1 MGQSTPTESNNRY
14 TVMAVSG
21 AVYSFGQYELDTDR
35 RRLSH
40 DGQPVPIEPQAADL
54 LCHLVEHRDRVVPE
68 EELLD
73 TVGRG
78 RTVSEAAL
86 AASLRSARLAI
97 GDSATRQRCI
107 RTVRERGYQF
117 VAQVT
122 VASTTPSAAPTAAVT
137 AAAEADH
144 EVIRFC
150 RSADG
155 TRIAYA
161 TTGEGPPLV
170 KTANWLTHLDLD
182 RTTPMWAHWFDGL
195 TRGRQLI
202 RYDER
207 GCGLSEWNVP
217 SFALDDLV
225 DDLDS
230 VVNAAGL
237 DRFPLLGVSQGGAVA
252 VAYAARHPDRVSRL
266 ILTASYARGRQIRAA
281 DDAERDAAQV
291 DLNIARAGWRSQ
303 DSSFLRFFASQFLAD
318 ATPAEWDAFAAYQ
331 RQTTSPANGLRFLE
345 EFTRI
350 DVSGIAHQ
358 VTCPTLIIHSR
369 DDARVPVA
377 QALELATLI
386 PDSRLILLESRNHL
400 FTADDPAWPTFLTHL
415 DTFLAE

>member
-1 MGQSTPTESNNRY
+1 MDS
-14 TVMAVSG
+14 
-21 AVYSFGQYELDTDR
+21 AVYRFGQYALDAGR

-40 DGQPVPIEPQAADL
+40 DGRRVDVEPQVLDL
-54 LCHLVEHRDRVVPE
+54 LCYLVEHRGRVVPE
-68 EELLD
+68 EELRD
-73 TVGRG
+73 RMGRG
-78 RTVSEAAL
+78 RKAGESIEVSGAAL
-86 AASLRSARLAI
+86 VASLRSARLAI
-97 GDSATRQRCI
+97 GDSDTRQQLI
-107 RTVRERGYQF
+107 RAVRPHGYRF
-117 VAQVT
+117 VARTT
-122 VASTTPSAAPTAAVT
+122 VASAAPAATSSAPGVP
-137 AAAEADH
+137 AVVEADH

-161 TTGEGPPLV
+161 LTGEGPPLV

-182 RTTPMWAHWFDGL
+182 RTNPMWTHWFDGL

-207 GCGLSEWNVP
+207 GCGLSSWDMG
-217 SFALDDLV
+217 SFTLDDLV
-225 DDLDS
+225 DDLDA
-230 VVNAAGL
+230 VADAAGL

-252 VAYAARHPDRVSRL
+252 VAYAALRPERVSHL
-266 ILTASYARGRQIRAA
+266 ILTSAYARGQQIRAGNA
-281 DDAERDAAQV
+281 AERDAAEV

-303 DSSFLRFFASQFLAD
+303 DSSFLRYFASQFLAD

-331 RQTTSPANGLRFLE
+331 RQTTSAANGLRFLE
-345 EFTRI
+345 EFSRI
-350 DVSGIAHQ
+350 DVSGIAHD

-386 PDSRLILLESRNHL
+386 PDSRLILLDSRNHL

-415 DTFLAE
+415 HNFLSE

>member
-1 MGQSTPTESNNRY
+1 MD
-14 TVMAVSG
+14 G
-21 AVYSFGQYELDTDR
+21 AVYRFGQYALDADR
-35 RRLSH
+35 RRLSC
-40 DGQPVPIEPQAADL
+40 DGLRVDAEPRALEL
-54 LCHLVEHRDRVVPE
+54 LCLLVEHRDRVVSE
-68 EELLD
+68 DELCD
-73 TVGRG
+73 RIGRG
-78 RTVSEAAL
+78 GAVSRTAL
-86 AASLRSARLAI
+86 AAWVRTARLAI
-97 GDSATRQRCI
+97 GDSDSGQQLI
-107 RTVRERGYQF
+107 RTVSPHGYRF
-117 VAQVT
+117 VAGAT
-122 VASTTPSAAPTAAVT
+122 VASGGGPAPG
-137 AAAEADH
+137 ADH

-161 TTGEGPPLV
+161 LTGEGPPLV

-182 RTTPMWAHWFDGL
+182 RTIPMWAHWFDGL
-195 TRGRQLI
+195 TRGRQLL

-207 GCGLSEWNVP
+207 GCGLSEWTVP
-217 SFALDDLV
+217 SFTLDDLV
-225 DDLDS
+225 DDLDT

-252 VAYAARHPDRVSRL
+252 VAYAVRHPERVSRL
-266 ILTASYARGRQIRAA
+266 VLTSAYARGQQIRAVS
-281 DDAERDAAQV
+281 DDERDAAEV

-303 DSSFLRFFASQFLAD
+303 DSSFLRYFASQFLAD

-350 DVSGIAHQ
+350 DVSGIADQ
-358 VTCPTLIIHSR
+358 VACPTLIVHSR

-386 PDSRLILLESRNHL
+386 PDSRLVLLEGRNHL
-400 FTADDPAWPTFLTHL
+400 FTATDPAWPTFLSHL
-415 DTFLAE
+415 HTFLSE

>member
-1 MGQSTPTESNNRY
+1 MD
-14 TVMAVSG
+14 G
-21 AVYSFGQYELDTDR
+21 AVYQFGQYALDADR
-35 RRLSH
+35 RRLSRG
-40 DGQPVPIEPQAADL
+40 GQRVDVEPRALEL
-54 LCHLVEHRDRVVPE
+54 LCLLIEHRDRVVSE
-68 EELLD
+68 GELCD
-73 TVGRG
+73 RMGRG

-86 AASLRSARLAI
+86 ATWLRTARLAI
-97 GDSATRQRCI
+97 GDSDTEQQLI
-107 RTVRERGYQF
+107 RTVSPHNHRF
-117 VAQVT
+117 VANTT
-122 VASTTPSAAPTAAVT
+122 VVPGAPLAPPAAAPVT
-137 AAAEADH
+137 EADH

-150 RSADG
+150 RSVDG

-161 TTGEGPPLV
+161 LTGEGPPLV

-182 RTTPMWAHWFDGL
+182 RTNPMWAHWFDGL

-207 GCGLSEWNVP
+207 GCGLSEWTVP
-217 SFALDDLV
+217 SFTLDDLV

-230 VVNAAGL
+230 VVEAAGL

-252 VAYAARHPDRVSRL
+252 VAYAARHPERVSHL
-266 ILTASYARGRQIRAA
+266 ILTSAYAQGLQIRAGSE
-281 DDAERDAAQV
+281 DERDAAEV

-303 DSSFLRFFASQFLAD
+303 DSSFLRYVAAQFLAD

-345 EFTRI
+345 EFARI

-358 VTCPTLIIHSR
+358 VTCPTLIVHSR
-369 DDARVPVA
+369 DDARAPVA

-386 PDSRLILLESRNHL
+386 PDSRLVLLEGRNHL
-400 FTADDPAWPTFLTHL
+400 FMAADPAWPTFLSHL
-415 DTFLAE
+415 YAFLSQ

>member
-1 MGQSTPTESNNRY
+1 MGS
-14 TVMAVSG
+14 
-21 AVYSFGQYELDTDR
+21 AVYRFGQYALDTDR
-35 RRLSH
+35 RRLSR
-40 DGQPVPIEPQAADL
+40 DGKHVDVEPRALEL
-54 LCHLVEHRDRVVPE
+54 LCHLVEHRDRVVSE
-68 EELLD
+68 DELGDRL
-73 TVGRG
+73 GRG
-78 RTVSEAAL
+78 HTVSESMLATWLRTARLAVGDSDTGQRLIRTVSPHGYRFVAPAA
-86 AASLRSARLAI
+86 AAS
-97 GDSATRQRCI
+97 T
-107 RTVRERGYQF
+107 
-117 VAQVT
+117 
-122 VASTTPSAAPTAAVT
+122 ASPTPSPSDPAIA
-137 AAAEADH
+137 AAAEADR

-161 TTGEGPPLV
+161 ITGEGPPFV

-182 RTTPMWAHWFDGL
+182 RTNPMWAHWFDGL

-217 SFALDDLV
+217 GFTLDDLIA
-225 DDLDS
+225 DLDS
-230 VVNAAGL
+230 VADAVGL

-252 VAYAARHPDRVSRL
+252 VAYAARRPERVSRL
-266 ILTASYARGRQIRAA
+266 ILTSAYARGRQIRA
-281 DDAERDAAQV
+281 DSDAERDAAEV

-303 DSSFLRFFASQFLAD
+303 DSSFLRYVASQFLAD

-331 RQTTSPANGLRFLE
+331 RQTTSSANGLRFLE

-358 VTCPTLIIHSR
+358 VTCPTLIIHAR

-400 FTADDPAWPTFLTHL
+400 FTADDPAWPTFLSHL
-415 DTFLAE
+415 DNFLAE

>member
-1 MGQSTPTESNNRY
+1 MG
-14 TVMAVSG
+14 G
-21 AVYSFGQYELDTDR
+21 AVYHFGQYELDTAR
-35 RRLSH
+35 RWLSH
-40 DGQPVPIEPQAADL
+40 GGQQVHVEPQVADL
-54 LCHLVEHRDRVVPE
+54 LCHLVEHRDRVVPK
-68 EELLD
+68 EELAD

-86 AASLRSARLAI
+86 ATWLRTARLAI
-97 GDSATRQRCI
+97 GDSATRQQFI
-107 RTVRERGYQF
+107 RTVRRRGYQF
-117 VAQVT
+117 VAHAT
-122 VASTTPSAAPTAAVT
+122 VASTTPPATPSVRAT
-137 AAAEADH
+137 AAEADQ
-144 EVIRFC
+144 EVIRVC
-150 RSADG
+150 RSVDG

-161 TTGEGPPLV
+161 ITGDGPPLV
-170 KTANWLTHLDLD
+170 KTANWLSHLNLE

-207 GCGLSEWNVP
+207 GQGLSDWTVP
-217 SFALDDLV
+217 SFTLDDLV
-225 DDLDS
+225 DDLHS
-230 VVNAAGL
+230 VVDAIGL

-252 VAYAARHPDRVSRL
+252 VAYAARHPERVSRL
-266 ILTASYARGRQIRAA
+266 ILTASYARGQQIRAGN
-281 DDAERDAAQV
+281 DAERDAAEV

-303 DSSFLRFFASQFLAD
+303 DSSFLRFFAAQFLAD
-318 ATPAEWDAFAAYQ
+318 ATPAEWDVFAAFS

-350 DVSGIAHQ
+350 DVSSVGPQ

-386 PDSRLILLESRNHL
+386 PDSRLVLLESRNHL
-400 FTADDPAWPTFLTHL
+400 FTAADPAWPAFLSHL
-415 DTFLAE
+415 YNFLAEE

>member
-1 MGQSTPTESNNRY
+1 MG
-14 TVMAVSG
+14 G
-21 AVYSFGQYELDTDR
+21 AVYLFGQYTLDADR

-40 DGQPVPIEPQAADL
+40 GGQAVDTEPQALEL
-54 LCHLVEHRDRVVPE
+54 LCHLVEHRDRVVTE
-68 EELLD
+68 EELRD
-73 TVGRG
+73 RVGHG
-78 RTVSEAAL
+78 HAVSEATL
-86 AASLRSARLAI
+86 VGWLRAARLAI
-97 GDSATRQRCI
+97 GDSDTRPQLIRAVHPHGYRFVVHAT
-107 RTVRERGYQF
+107 VH
-117 VAQVT
+117 
-122 VASTTPSAAPTAAVT
+122 STTPTVPGVPAV
-137 AAAEADH
+137 AEADH

-150 RSADG
+150 RSVDG

-161 TTGEGPPLV
+161 VTGEGPPLV

-207 GCGLSEWNVP
+207 GCGLSEWSVP
-217 SFALDDLV
+217 SFSLDDLV
-225 DDLDS
+225 ADLHS
-230 VVNAAGL
+230 VVDAVGL

-252 VAYAARHPDRVSRL
+252 VAYAARHPERVSHL
-266 ILTASYARGRQIRAA
+266 ILTSAYARGQQIRAGT
-281 DDAERDAAQV
+281 DSERDAAEV
-291 DLNIARAGWRSQ
+291 DLNLARAGWRSREN
-303 DSSFLRFFASQFLAD
+303 SFLRYFASQFLAD
-318 ATPAEWDAFAAYQ
+318 ATREEWDAFADYQ

-350 DVSGIAHQ
+350 DVSGIAGD

-386 PDSRLILLESRNHL
+386 PDSRLVLLDSRNHL
-400 FTADDPAWPTFLTHL
+400 YTAADPAWPTFLTHL
-415 DTFLAE
+415 YNFLSERT

>member
-1 MGQSTPTESNNRY
+1 MD
-14 TVMAVSG
+14 G
-21 AVYSFGQYELDTDR
+21 AVYRFGQYALDADR
-35 RRLSH
+35 RRLSRG
-40 DGQPVPIEPQAADL
+40 GQQVDVDPRALEL
-54 LCHLVEHRDRVVPE
+54 LCLLVEHRDRVVSE
-68 EELLD
+68 DELRD
-73 TVGRG
+73 RMGRG
-78 RTVSEAAL
+78 RTVSETTL
-86 AASLRSARLAI
+86 ATWLRTARLAI
-97 GDSATRQRCI
+97 GDSDTGQQLI
-107 RTVRERGYQF
+107 RTVSPHSHQF
-117 VAQVT
+117 VATTT
-122 VASTTPSAAPTAAVT
+122 VVPGTPLSPPGAAPVT
-137 AAAEADH
+137 EADH

-150 RSADG
+150 RSVDG

-161 TTGEGPPLV
+161 LTGEGPPLV

-182 RTTPMWAHWFDGL
+182 RTNPMWAHWFDGL

-207 GCGLSEWNVP
+207 GCGLSEWTVP
-217 SFALDDLV
+217 SFTLDDLV

-230 VVNAAGL
+230 VVDAAGL

-252 VAYAARHPDRVSRL
+252 VAYAARRPERVSHL
-266 ILTASYARGRQIRAA
+266 ILTSAYARGLQIRAGS
-281 DDAERDAAQV
+281 DAERDAAEV

-303 DSSFLRFFASQFLAD
+303 DSSFLRYFASQFLAD

-350 DVSGIAHQ
+350 DVSGIARD
-358 VTCPTLIIHSR
+358 VICPTLIIHAR

-415 DTFLAE
+415 YKFLSE

>member
-1 MGQSTPTESNNRY
+1 MD
-14 TVMAVSG
+14 G
-21 AVYSFGQYELDTDR
+21 AVYHLGQYELDTDR

-40 DGQPVPIEPQAADL
+40 DGQQVHIEPQAVDL
-54 LCHLVEHRDRVVPE
+54 LCHLIVHRDRVVPK

-78 RTVSEAAL
+78 RTVSEAEL
-86 AASLRSARLAI
+86 AAWLRTARLAI
-97 GDSATRQRCI
+97 GDSGTRQQFI
-107 RTVRERGYQF
+107 RTVRGRGYQF
-117 VAQVT
+117 VAGAT
-122 VASTTPSAAPTAAVT
+122 VASTTPPATPTARAT
-137 AAAEADH
+137 AAAADADH

-161 TTGEGPPLV
+161 ITADGPPLV

-182 RTTPMWAHWFDGL
+182 RTTPMFAHWFDGL
-195 TRGRQLI
+195 TRNRQLI

-207 GCGLSEWNVP
+207 GCGLSEWTVP
-217 SFALDDLV
+217 SFTLDDLV

-230 VVNAAGL
+230 VVDAVGL

-252 VAYAARHPDRVSRL
+252 VAYAARRPERVSRL
-266 ILTASYARGRQIRAA
+266 VLTAAYARGQQIRAGN
-281 DDAERDAAQV
+281 DAERYAAQV

-318 ATPAEWDAFAAYQ
+318 ATPAEWDAFAAYS

-345 EFTRI
+345 EFARI
-350 DVSGIAHQ
+350 DVSDIAHQ

-369 DDARVPVA
+369 DDARVPVS
-377 QALELATLI
+377 QALELAALI

-400 FTADDPAWPTFLTHL
+400 FTAADPAWPTFLSHL
-415 DTFLAE
+415 DNFLAE

>member
-1 MGQSTPTESNNRY
+1 MGVVVFR
-14 TVMAVSG
+14 
-21 AVYSFGQYELDTDR
+21 FGQYALDADR
-35 RRLSH
+35 RRLSR
-40 DGQPVPIEPQAADL
+40 DGQDVDVEPRALEL
-54 LCHLVEHRDRVVPE
+54 LCHLLEHRDRVVPE
-68 EELLD
+68 DELRD
-73 TVGRG
+73 RMGRG
-78 RTVSEAAL
+78 DTVSEAVL
-86 AASLRSARLAI
+86 AAWLRTARLAV
-97 GDSATRQRCI
+97 GDSETRQEFI
-107 RTVRERGYQF
+107 RTVHSDGYRF
-117 VAQVT
+117 VAHAT
-122 VASTTPSAAPTAAVT
+122 VASTASPTPPTNPAVA
-137 AAAEADH
+137 AAAEADR

-161 TTGEGPPLV
+161 LTGEGPPLV

-207 GCGLSEWNVP
+207 GCGLSEWTMN
-217 SFALDDLV
+217 SFTLDDLIH
-225 DDLDS
+225 DLDA
-230 VVNAAGL
+230 VADAAGL

-252 VAYAARHPDRVSRL
+252 VAYAASRPERVSRL
-266 ILTASYARGRQIRAA
+266 ILTAAYARGQLIRAGN
-281 DDAERDAAQV
+281 DTERDAAEV
-291 DLNIARAGWRSQ
+291 DLNIARAGWRSH
-303 DSSFLRFFASQFLAD
+303 DSSFLRYFASQFLAD

-331 RQTTSPANGLRFLE
+331 RQTTSPANGLRFIE

-350 DVSGIAHQ
+350 DVSGIAHR
-358 VTCPTLIIHSR
+358 VTCPTLIVHSR

-400 FTADDPAWPTFLTHL
+400 FTASDPAWPTFLSHL
-415 DTFLAE
+415 ENFLAE

>member
-1 MGQSTPTESNNRY
+1 MD
-14 TVMAVSG
+14 G
-21 AVYSFGQYELDTDR
+21 AVYRFGQYALDADR
-35 RRLSH
+35 RRLSRG
-40 DGQPVPIEPQAADL
+40 GQQVDVDPRALEL
-54 LCHLVEHRDRVVPE
+54 LCLLVEHRDRVVSE
-68 EELLD
+68 DELRD
-73 TVGRG
+73 RMGRG
-78 RTVSEAAL
+78 RTVSETTL
-86 AASLRSARLAI
+86 ATWLRTARLAI
-97 GDSATRQRCI
+97 GDSDTGQQLI
-107 RTVRERGYQF
+107 RTVSPHSHQF
-117 VAQVT
+117 VATTT
-122 VASTTPSAAPTAAVT
+122 VVPGTPLSPPGAAPVT
-137 AAAEADH
+137 EADH

-150 RSADG
+150 RSVDG

-161 TTGEGPPLV
+161 LTGEGPPLV

-182 RTTPMWAHWFDGL
+182 RTNPMWAHWFDGL

-207 GCGLSEWNVP
+207 GCGLSEWTVP
-217 SFALDDLV
+217 SFTLDDLV

-230 VVNAAGL
+230 VVDAAGL

-252 VAYAARHPDRVSRL
+252 VAYAARRPERVSHL
-266 ILTASYARGRQIRAA
+266 MLTSAYARGLQIRAGS
-281 DDAERDAAQV
+281 DAERDAAEV

-303 DSSFLRFFASQFLAD
+303 DSSFLRYFASQFLAD

-350 DVSGIAHQ
+350 DVSGIARD
-358 VTCPTLIIHSR
+358 VICPTLIIHAR

-415 DTFLAE
+415 YNFLSE

>member
-1 MGQSTPTESNNRY
+1 MDS
-14 TVMAVSG
+14 
-21 AVYSFGQYELDTDR
+21 AVYRFGQYTLDADR

-40 DGQPVPIEPQAADL
+40 DGQRVDVEPQALEL
-54 LCHLVEHRDRVVPE
+54 LCHLVEHRGRVVPE
-68 EELLD
+68 DELCD
-73 TVGRG
+73 RVGHG
-78 RTVSEAAL
+78 HAVSGAAL
-86 AASLRSARLAI
+86 SAVLRTARLAI
-97 GDSATRQRCI
+97 GDSDTRQRLI
-107 RTVRERGYQF
+107 RAVRPHGYRF
-117 VAQVT
+117 VAQTT
-122 VASTTPSAAPTAAVT
+122 VVSTAPAAPLPALGGP
-137 AAAEADH
+137 AETDADH

-161 TTGEGPPLV
+161 LTGKGPPLV

-182 RTTPMWAHWFDGL
+182 RTNPMWTHWFDGL

-207 GCGLSEWNVP
+207 GCGLSSWDMG
-217 SFALDDLV
+217 SFTLDDLV
-225 DDLDS
+225 ADLDA
-230 VVNAAGL
+230 VADAVGL

-252 VAYAARHPDRVSRL
+252 VAYAALRPERVSHL
-266 ILTASYARGRQIRAA
+266 ILTSAYARGQLTRAGSN
-281 DDAERDAAQV
+281 AERDAAEV
-291 DLNIARAGWRSQ
+291 DLDIARAGWRSQ
-303 DSSFLRFFASQFLAD
+303 DSSSSFLRYFASQFLAD

-350 DVSGIAHQ
+350 DVSGVAHE

-369 DDARVPVA
+369 DDARAPVA

-386 PDSRLILLESRNHL
+386 PDSRLVLLEGRNHL

-415 DTFLAE
+415 YNFLSE

>member
-1 MGQSTPTESNNRY
+1 MDS
-14 TVMAVSG
+14 
-21 AVYSFGQYELDTDR
+21 AVYRFGQYALDADR
-35 RRLSH
+35 RQLSH
-40 DGQPVPIEPQAADL
+40 DGRRVDVEPRALEL
-54 LCHLVEHRDRVVPE
+54 LCHLVEHRGRIVPA
-68 EELLD
+68 EELRD
-73 TVGRG
+73 RMGHGRA
-78 RTVSEAAL
+78 VSEAAL
-86 AASLRSARLAI
+86 ATLLRTARQTI
-97 GDSATRQRCI
+97 GDSDTRQQMI
-107 RTVRERGYQF
+107 RTMHPHGYRF
-117 VAQVT
+117 VAPTT
-122 VASTTPSAAPTAAVT
+122 VAATPPASTATAPGIAAG
-137 AAAEADH
+137 AEADH

-161 TTGEGPPLV
+161 RTGEGPPLV

-182 RTTPMWAHWFDGL
+182 RTNPMWAHWFDGL

-207 GCGLSEWNVP
+207 GCGLSSWDMG
-217 SFALDDLV
+217 SFTTDNLV
-225 DDLDS
+225 ADLDA
-230 VVNAAGL
+230 VADAVGL
-237 DRFPLLGVSQGGAVA
+237 DRFPLLGVSQGSAVA
-252 VAYAARHPDRVSRL
+252 VAYAALHPERVSHL
-266 ILTASYARGRQIRAA
+266 ILTSAYARGQQIRAGS
-281 DDAERDAAQV
+281 DAERDAADV

-303 DSSFLRFFASQFLAD
+303 DNSFLRHFASQFLAD

-350 DVSGIAHQ
+350 NVSGIAPQ

-386 PDSRLILLESRNHL
+386 PDSRLVLLDSRNHL

-415 DTFLAE
+415 YNFLAE

>member
-1 MGQSTPTESNNRY
+1 MGS
-14 TVMAVSG
+14 
-21 AVYSFGQYELDTDR
+21 AVYRFGQYALDADR
-35 RRLSH
+35 RQLSH
-40 DGQPVPIEPQAADL
+40 DGQQVDVEPEALQL
-54 LCHLVEHRDRVVPE
+54 LCHLVEHRGRVVPE
-68 EELLD
+68 VELREKL
-73 TVGRG
+73 GHG
-78 RTVSEAAL
+78 QTVSEAAL
-86 AASLRSARLAI
+86 AGLLRKARLAI
-97 GDSATRQRCI
+97 GDSDTRQQLI
-107 RTVRERGYQF
+107 RAVHPHGYRF
-117 VAQVT
+117 VAQAT
-122 VASTTPSAAPTAAVT
+122 VAATTLSATPAAPGVPAG
-137 AAAEADH
+137 AEADH

-161 TTGEGPPLV
+161 LTGEGPPLV

-182 RTTPMWAHWFDGL
+182 RTNPMWAHWFDGL
-195 TRGRQLI
+195 TRGRQLV

-207 GCGLSEWNVP
+207 GCGLSSWDMDG
-217 SFALDDLV
+217 FT
-225 DDLDS
+225 LDS
-230 VVNAAGL
+230 LIADLHAVADAASL

-252 VAYAARHPDRVSRL
+252 VAYAARHPERVSHL
-266 ILTASYARGRQIRAA
+266 ILTSAYARGEQIRAGS
-281 DDAERDAAQV
+281 DDERDAAEV

-303 DSSFLRFFASQFLAD
+303 DNSFLRYFASQFLAD

-331 RQTTSPANGLRFLE
+331 RQTTSPANGLRFIE
-345 EFTRI
+345 EFSRI

-415 DTFLAE
+415 YTFLSK

>member
-1 MGQSTPTESNNRY
+1 MGS
-14 TVMAVSG
+14 
-21 AVYSFGQYELDTDR
+21 AVYRFGQYALDTDS
-35 RRLSH
+35 RRLSR
-40 DGQPVPIEPQAADL
+40 DGKHVDVEPRALEL
-54 LCHLVEHRDRVVPE
+54 LCHLVEHRDRVVSE
-68 EELLD
+68 DELGDRL
-73 TVGRG
+73 GRG
-78 RTVSEAAL
+78 HTVSESMLATWLRTARLAVGDSDTGQRLIRTVSPHGYRFVAPAA
-86 AASLRSARLAI
+86 AAS
-97 GDSATRQRCI
+97 T
-107 RTVRERGYQF
+107 
-117 VAQVT
+117 
-122 VASTTPSAAPTAAVT
+122 ASPTPSPSDPAIA
-137 AAAEADH
+137 AAAEADR

-161 TTGEGPPLV
+161 ITGEGPPFV

-182 RTTPMWAHWFDGL
+182 RTNPMWAHWFDGL

-217 SFALDDLV
+217 GFTLDDLIA
-225 DDLDS
+225 DLDS
-230 VVNAAGL
+230 VADAVGL

-252 VAYAARHPDRVSRL
+252 VAYAARRPERVSRL
-266 ILTASYARGRQIRAA
+266 ILTSAYARGRQIRA
-281 DDAERDAAQV
+281 DSDAERDAAEV

-303 DSSFLRFFASQFLAD
+303 DSSFLRYVASQFLAD

-331 RQTTSPANGLRFLE
+331 RQTTSSANGLRFLE

-358 VTCPTLIIHSR
+358 VTCPTLIIHAR

-400 FTADDPAWPTFLTHL
+400 FTADDPAWPTFLSHL
-415 DTFLAE
+415 DNFLAE

>member
-1 MGQSTPTESNNRY
+1 MGGTIFH
-14 TVMAVSG
+14 
-21 AVYSFGQYELDTDR
+21 FGQYELDTDR
-35 RRLSH
+35 CRLSH
-40 DGQPVPIEPQAADL
+40 DGQRIDVERQVVDL
-54 LCHLVEHRDRVVPE
+54 LCHLVEHRDRVVPK
-68 EELLD
+68 EELFS
-73 TVGRG
+73 TVWRG
-78 RTVSEAAL
+78 QPVSEAAL
-86 AASLRSARLAI
+86 ATGLRTARLVI
-97 GDSATRQRCI
+97 GDDGSRQRFI
-107 RTVRERGYQF
+107 RTVRQRGYQF
-117 VAQVT
+117 IARTTVVAT
-122 VASTTPSAAPTAAVT
+122 PPPTTPATTAAT
-137 AAAEADH
+137 NADQ

-150 RSADG
+150 RSTDS

-161 TTGEGPPLV
+161 ATGDGPPLV

-195 TRGRQLI
+195 TRNRQLI

-207 GCGLSEWNVP
+207 GCGLSDWTMP
-217 SFALDDLV
+217 SFTLDNLV

-252 VAYAARHPDRVSRL
+252 VAYAARHPERVSHL
-266 ILTASYARGRQIRAA
+266 ILTAAYARGRQIRAA
-281 DDAERDAAQV
+281 SDAERDAANV

-345 EFTRI
+345 EFVRI

-377 QALELATLI
+377 QALELAALI
-386 PDSRLILLESRNHL
+386 PDSRLVLLESRNHL
-400 FTADDPAWPTFLTHL
+400 FTADDPAWPAFLSHL
-415 DTFLAE
+415 DNFLSD

>member
-1 MGQSTPTESNNRY
+1 MDS
-14 TVMAVSG
+14 
-21 AVYSFGQYELDTDR
+21 AVYRFGQYALDADR

-40 DGQPVPIEPQAADL
+40 DGQRLDVEPQAMEL
-54 LCHLVEHRDRVVPE
+54 LCHLVEHRGRVVPE
-68 EELLD
+68 EELRD
-73 TVGRG
+73 RMGHG
-78 RTVSEAAL
+78 HAVSEAEL
-86 AASLRSARLAI
+86 ATLLRSARLAI
-97 GDSATRQRCI
+97 GDSDTRQRLI
-107 RTVRERGYQF
+107 RAVRPHGYRF
-117 VAQVT
+117 VAHT
-122 VASTTPSAAPTAAVT
+122 TAASTTAAAAPRAPGVPAGT
-137 AAAEADH
+137 EADH

-161 TTGEGPPLV
+161 LTGEGPPLV
-170 KTANWLTHLDLD
+170 KTANWLTHLDID

-207 GCGLSEWNVP
+207 GCGLSSWDMG
-217 SFALDDLV
+217 SFTLDDLV
-225 DDLDS
+225 ADLDS
-230 VVNAAGL
+230 VADAVGL

-252 VAYAARHPDRVSRL
+252 VAYAALRPERVSHL
-266 ILTASYARGRQIRAA
+266 ILTSAYARGQQIRAGS
-281 DDAERDAAQV
+281 DAEREAAEV

-303 DSSFLRFFASQFLAD
+303 DSSSYLRYFASQFLAD

-331 RQTTSPANGLRFLE
+331 QQTTSPANGLRFLE

-350 DVSGIAHQ
+350 DVSGIAHD

-386 PDSRLILLESRNHL
+386 PDSRLVLLESRNHL

-415 DTFLAE
+415 HNFLSE

>member
-1 MGQSTPTESNNRY
+1 MYR
-14 TVMAVSG
+14 
-21 AVYSFGQYELDTDR
+21 FGQYALDADR

-40 DGQPVPIEPQAADL
+40 DGQRVDVEPRALDL
-54 LCHLVEHRDRVVPE
+54 LCHLVEHRGRVVSE
-68 EELLD
+68 DELRD
-73 TVGRG
+73 MMGRG
-78 RTVSEAAL
+78 HAVSEAAL
-86 AASLRSARLAI
+86 AALLRTARLAI
-97 GDSATRQRCI
+97 GDSDTRQQLI
-107 RTVRERGYQF
+107 RTMRPHGYRF
-117 VAQVT
+117 VAHTT
-122 VASTTPSAAPTAAVT
+122 VASTAPAAPPPAPGGG
-137 AAAEADH
+137 AAADR

-161 TTGEGPPLV
+161 LTGEGPPLV

-182 RTTPMWAHWFDGL
+182 RTSPMWAHWFDGL
-195 TRGRQLI
+195 TRGRQLV

-207 GCGLSEWNVP
+207 GCGLSSWDMG
-217 SFALDDLV
+217 SFTLDDLV
-225 DDLDS
+225 ADLDA
-230 VVNAAGL
+230 VADAVGL

-252 VAYAARHPDRVSRL
+252 VAYAALRPERVSHL
-266 ILTASYARGRQIRAA
+266 ILTSAYARGQLIRAGSH
-281 DDAERDAAQV
+281 AERDAAEV
-291 DLNIARAGWRSQ
+291 DLDIARAGWRSQ
-303 DSSFLRFFASQFLAD
+303 DSSSSFLRYFASQFLAD

-350 DVSGIAHQ
+350 DVSGVAHE

-386 PDSRLILLESRNHL
+386 PDSRLVLLEGRNHL
-400 FTADDPAWPTFLTHL
+400 FTGDDPAWPTFLTHL
-415 DTFLAE
+415 YNFLSE

>member
-1 MGQSTPTESNNRY
+1 MDS
-14 TVMAVSG
+14 
-21 AVYSFGQYELDTDR
+21 AVYRFGQYALDADR

-40 DGQPVPIEPQAADL
+40 AGQRVDVEPQALEL
-54 LCHLVEHRDRVVPE
+54 LCHLVEHRGRVVPE
-68 EELLD
+68 KELRD
-73 TVGRG
+73 RMGHG
-78 RTVSEAAL
+78 HAVSEAAL
-86 AASLRSARLAI
+86 ATSLRTARLAI
-97 GDSATRQRCI
+97 GDSDTRQQMIRAVSPHGYRC
-107 RTVRERGYQF
+107 
-117 VAQVT
+117 VAQTT
-122 VASTTPSAAPTAAVT
+122 VASPLPVATATAPGIPAG
-137 AAAEADH
+137 AEADH

-161 TTGEGPPLV
+161 RTGEGPPLV

-182 RTTPMWAHWFDGL
+182 RTNPMWAHWFDGL

-207 GCGLSEWNVP
+207 GCGLSSWDMG
-217 SFALDDLV
+217 SFTLDDLV
-225 DDLDS
+225 ADLDA
-230 VVNAAGL
+230 VADAVGL
-237 DRFPLLGVSQGGAVA
+237 DRFPLLGVSQGSAVA
-252 VAYAARHPDRVSRL
+252 VAYAALRPERVSHL
-266 ILTASYARGRQIRAA
+266 ILTSAYARGQQIRAGS
-281 DDAERDAAQV
+281 DAERDAAEV

-303 DSSFLRFFASQFLAD
+303 DNSFLRHFASQFLAD

-350 DVSGIAHQ
+350 DVSGIAHD
-358 VTCPTLIIHSR
+358 VTCPTLIIHAR

-386 PDSRLILLESRNHL
+386 PDSRLVLLDSRNHL

-415 DTFLAE
+415 YTFLSE

>member
-1 MGQSTPTESNNRY
+1 M
-14 TVMAVSG
+14 SG
-21 AVYSFGQYELDTDR
+21 AVYRFGQYALDADS

-40 DGQPVPIEPQAADL
+40 GGHPVDVDSRALDL
-54 LCHLVEHRDRVVPE
+54 LCHLIECRDRVVSE

-73 TVGRG
+73 RMGQGRETSQAAFADWL
-78 RTVSEAAL
+78 RT
-86 AASLRSARLAI
+86 ARLVI
-97 GDSATRQRCI
+97 GDNDGRQQLI
-107 RTVRERGYQF
+107 RTVPPHGYRF
-117 VAQVT
+117 VAR
-122 VASTTPSAAPTAAVT
+122 TTEVLDTPPAAPGCPPAT
-137 AAAEADH
+137 EADH

-161 TTGEGPPLV
+161 LTGEGPPLV

-207 GCGLSEWNVP
+207 GCGLSEWALR
-217 SFALDDLV
+217 SFTLDDLV
-225 DDLDS
+225 ADLDS
-230 VVNAAGL
+230 VADAAGL
-237 DRFPLLGVSQGGAVA
+237 DRFPLLGVSQGAAVA
-252 VAYAARHPDRVSRL
+252 VAYAARHPERVSRL
-266 ILTASYARGRQIRAA
+266 VLTSAYARGQLARAA
-281 DDAERDAAQV
+281 GEDEQDAAEV
-291 DLNIARAGWRSQ
+291 DLSVARAGWRSQ
-303 DSSFLRFFASQFLAD
+303 DSSFLRYFASQFLAD

-350 DVSGIAHQ
+350 DVSGIAHR
-358 VTCPTLIIHSR
+358 VTCPTLIVHAR

-377 QALELATLI
+377 QALELASLI

-415 DTFLAE
+415 DAFLAEG

>member
-1 MGQSTPTESNNRY
+1 MGD
-14 TVMAVSG
+14 
-21 AVYSFGQYELDTDR
+21 AVYRFGQYALDADR

-40 DGQPVPIEPQAADL
+40 DGQRVDVEPQAIEL
-54 LCHLVEHRDRVVPE
+54 LCHLVEHRGRVVPE
-68 EELLD
+68 EELRDWL
-73 TVGRG
+73 GHG
-78 RTVSEAAL
+78 HAVSEAAL
-86 AASLRSARLAI
+86 ATGLRTARRAI
-97 GDSATRQRCI
+97 GDSDARQQMI
-107 RTVRERGYQF
+107 RSVRPHGYRF
-117 VAQVT
+117 VAHVT
-122 VASTTPSAAPTAAVT
+122 MASTATPTAPGVPAV
-137 AAAEADH
+137 AEADH

-161 TTGEGPPLV
+161 RTGEGPPLV

-182 RTTPMWAHWFDGL
+182 RTNPMWTHWFDGL

-207 GCGLSEWNVP
+207 GCGLSSWDMG
-217 SFALDDLV
+217 SFTLDDLV
-225 DDLDS
+225 ADLDA
-230 VVNAAGL
+230 VADAAGL
-237 DRFPLLGVSQGGAVA
+237 DRFPLLGVSQGSAVA
-252 VAYAARHPDRVSRL
+252 VAYAALRPERVSHL
-266 ILTASYARGRQIRAA
+266 ILTSAYARGQQIRAGS
-281 DDAERDAAQV
+281 DAERDAAEV

-303 DSSFLRFFASQFLAD
+303 DSSFLRYFASQFLAD

-350 DVSGIAHQ
+350 DVSGIAHD

-386 PDSRLILLESRNHL
+386 PDSRLILLEGRNHL

-415 DTFLAE
+415 YNFLSE

>member
-1 MGQSTPTESNNRY
+1 MG
-14 TVMAVSG
+14 G
-21 AVYSFGQYELDTDR
+21 AVYRFGQYALDADR
-35 RRLSH
+35 RRLSRG
-40 DGQPVPIEPQAADL
+40 GQVVDVEPRALEL
-54 LCHLVEHRDRVVPE
+54 LCLLVEHRDGVVSE
-68 EELLD
+68 DELRERM
-73 TVGRG
+73 GRG
-78 RTVSEAAL
+78 RTVSEAEL
-86 AASLRSARLAI
+86 AAWLRTARLAI
-97 GDSATRQRCI
+97 GDSDTGQQLI
-107 RTVRERGYQF
+107 RTVSPHSHRF
-117 VAQVT
+117 
-122 VASTTPSAAPTAAVT
+122 VASTTVLSSTPLSPPGSAPVT
-137 AAAEADH
+137 EADH

-150 RSADG
+150 RSVDG

-161 TTGEGPPLV
+161 LTGEGPPLV

-182 RTTPMWAHWFDGL
+182 RTNPMWAHWFDGL
-195 TRGRQLI
+195 TRGRQLV

-207 GCGLSEWNVP
+207 GCGLSEWTVP
-217 SFALDDLV
+217 SFTLDDLV

-230 VVNAAGL
+230 VVDAVGL

-252 VAYAARHPDRVSRL
+252 VAYAARRPERVSHL
-266 ILTASYARGRQIRAA
+266 ILTSAYARGLQIRAGS
-281 DDAERDAAQV
+281 DDERDAAEV

-303 DSSFLRFFASQFLAD
+303 DSSFLRYVAAQFLAD

-345 EFTRI
+345 EFARI

-369 DDARVPVA
+369 DDARVPVT

-400 FTADDPAWPTFLTHL
+400 FTADDSAWPTFLTHL
-415 DTFLAE
+415 YNFLSE

>member
-1 MGQSTPTESNNRY
+1 MGDAIYHFE
-14 TVMAVSG
+14 
-21 AVYSFGQYELDTDR
+21 QYELDTNR

-40 DGQPVPIEPQAADL
+40 DGQQIHIEPQVVDL
-54 LCHLVEHRDRVVPE
+54 LCHLVEHRDRVVPKD
-68 EELLD
+68 ELLD
-73 TVGRG
+73 TVWHG
-78 RTVSEAAL
+78 RTVSDAAL
-86 AASLRSARLAI
+86 ATGLRTARLAI
-97 GDSATRQRCI
+97 GDSGTRQRFI
-107 RTVRERGYQF
+107 RTVHRRGYQF
-117 VAQVT
+117 VARTT
-122 VASTTPSAAPTAAVT
+122 VASSAPPAVPAVSAAAD
-137 AAAEADH
+137 ADH

-195 TRGRQLI
+195 TRNRQLI

-207 GCGLSEWNVP
+207 GCGLSEWTVP

-252 VAYAARHPDRVSRL
+252 VAYAARHPERVSRL
-266 ILTASYARGRQIRAA
+266 ILTAAYARGRQIRAA
-281 DDAERDAAQV
+281 DDAERDAADV

-303 DSSFLRFFASQFLAD
+303 DSSFLRFFAAQFLAD

-331 RQTTSPANGLRFLE
+331 RQTTSPSNGLRFLE
-345 EFTRI
+345 EFVRI

-358 VTCPTLIIHSR
+358 VACPTLIIHAR

-386 PDSRLILLESRNHL
+386 PDSRLVLLESRNHL
-400 FTADDPAWPTFLTHL
+400 FTAADPAWPTFLSHL
-415 DTFLAE
+415 YNFLAE

>member
-1 MGQSTPTESNNRY
+1 MG
-14 TVMAVSG
+14 G
-21 AVYSFGQYELDTDR
+21 AVYHFGQYELDTAR

-40 DGQPVPIEPQAADL
+40 DGRQVHVEPQALDL
-54 LCHLVEHRDRVVPE
+54 LCHLVEHRDRVVPA

-73 TVGRG
+73 ALGQST
-78 RTVSEAAL
+78 TVSEAEL
-86 AASLRSARLAI
+86 ATWLRAARSAI
-97 GDSATRQRCI
+97 GDSDTRQQFI
-107 RTVRERGYQF
+107 RTVAQRGHRF
-117 VAQVT
+117 VARATAV
-122 VASTTPSAAPTAAVT
+122 STTPPATPTGPATGAVSH
-137 AAAEADH
+137 ADH

-195 TRGRQLI
+195 TRGRQLV

-207 GCGLSEWNVP
+207 GCGLSEWTVP
-217 SFALDDLV
+217 SFTLDDLIG
-225 DDLDS
+225 DLDS
-230 VVNAAGL
+230 VADAVGL

-252 VAYAARHPDRVSRL
+252 VAYAAHRPERVSHL
-266 ILTASYARGRQIRAA
+266 VLTSAYARGQLIHAA
-281 DDAERDAAQV
+281 SDAERDAAEV

-303 DSSFLRFFASQFLAD
+303 DSSFLRYVASQYLAD

-345 EFTRI
+345 EFARI
-350 DVSGIAHQ
+350 DVSDIAHQ
-358 VTCPTLIIHSR
+358 VACPTLIIHSR
-369 DDARVPVA
+369 DDARIPVT

-400 FTADDPAWPTFLTHL
+400 FTADDPAWPTFLSHL
-415 DTFLAE
+415 DNFLAE

>member
-1 MGQSTPTESNNRY
+1 MDS
-14 TVMAVSG
+14 
-21 AVYSFGQYELDTDR
+21 AVYRFGQYALDADR
-35 RRLSH
+35 RRLRH
-40 DGQPVPIEPQAADL
+40 DGQRVDVEPRALEL
-54 LCHLVEHRDRVVPE
+54 LCHLVEQRGRVVPE
-68 EELLD
+68 EELRD
-73 TVGRG
+73 RVGHG
-78 RTVSEAAL
+78 HPVGEAAFATL
-86 AASLRSARLAI
+86 LRTARLAI
-97 GDSATRQRCI
+97 GDSDTRQRLI
-107 RTVRERGYQF
+107 RAVPPHGYRF
-117 VAQVT
+117 VAHTT
-122 VASTTPSAAPTAAVT
+122 VASTTPAAMPTAPGVPAG
-137 AAAEADH
+137 AEADH

-161 TTGEGPPLV
+161 LTGEGPPLV

-182 RTTPMWAHWFDGL
+182 RTNPMWTHWFDGL

-207 GCGLSEWNVP
+207 GCGLSSWDMG
-217 SFALDDLV
+217 SFTLDNLV
-225 DDLDS
+225 ADLDA
-230 VVNAAGL
+230 VADAVGL

-252 VAYAARHPDRVSRL
+252 VAYAALRPERVSHL
-266 ILTASYARGRQIRAA
+266 ILTSAYSRGQQIRAGN
-281 DDAERDAAQV
+281 DAERDAAEV

-303 DSSFLRFFASQFLAD
+303 DSSFLRYFASQFLAD

-386 PDSRLILLESRNHL
+386 PDSRLILLDSRNHL
-400 FTADDPAWPTFLTHL
+400 FTADDPVWPTFLTHL
-415 DTFLAE
+415 DNFLSE

>member
-1 MGQSTPTESNNRY
+1 MG
-14 TVMAVSG
+14 G
-21 AVYSFGQYELDTDR
+21 AIYHFGQYELDTAH

-40 DGQPVPIEPQAADL
+40 DGRQVHVEPQALDL
-54 LCHLVEHRDRVVPE
+54 LCHLVEHRHRVVPA

-73 TVGRG
+73 ALGQAT
-78 RTVSEAAL
+78 TVSEAEL
-86 AASLRSARLAI
+86 AAWLRAARSAI
-97 GDSATRQRCI
+97 GDSDTRQQFI
-107 RTVRERGYQF
+107 RTVDQRGHRF
-117 VAQVT
+117 VARAT
-122 VASTTPSAAPTAAVT
+122 AASTTSPATPTGPAIGAASH
-137 AAAEADH
+137 ADH

-195 TRGRQLI
+195 TRGRQLV

-207 GCGLSEWNVP
+207 GCGLSEWTVP
-217 SFALDDLV
+217 SFTLDDLIG
-225 DDLDS
+225 DLDS
-230 VVNAAGL
+230 VADAVGL

-252 VAYAARHPDRVSRL
+252 VAYAAHRPERVSHL
-266 ILTASYARGRQIRAA
+266 VLTSAYARGQLIHAA
-281 DDAERDAAQV
+281 SDAERDAAEV

-303 DSSFLRFFASQFLAD
+303 DSSFLRYVASQYLAD

-345 EFTRI
+345 EFARI
-350 DVSGIAHQ
+350 DVSDIAHQ
-358 VTCPTLIIHSR
+358 VACPTLIIHSR
-369 DDARVPVA
+369 DDARIPVT

-400 FTADDPAWPTFLTHL
+400 FTADDPAWPTFLSHL
-415 DTFLAE
+415 DNFLAE

>member
-1 MGQSTPTESNNRY
+1 MGS
-14 TVMAVSG
+14 
-21 AVYSFGQYELDTDR
+21 AVYRFGQYALDADR

-40 DGQPVPIEPQAADL
+40 DGQGVDVEPQALDL
-54 LCHLVEHRDRVVPE
+54 LCHLVEHRGRVVPE
-68 EELLD
+68 EELRD
-73 TVGRG
+73 RMGHG
-78 RTVSEAAL
+78 HAVSEAAL
-86 AASLRSARLAI
+86 ATVLRTARLAI
-97 GDSATRQRCI
+97 GDSDTRQQLI
-107 RTVRERGYQF
+107 RAVHPHGYRF
-117 VAQVT
+117 VSHTT
-122 VASTTPSAAPTAAVT
+122 VASTTPAAMPTAPGVPAGT
-137 AAAEADH
+137 EADH

-161 TTGEGPPLV
+161 LTGEGPPLV

-182 RTTPMWAHWFDGL
+182 RTNPMWAHWFDGL

-207 GCGLSEWNVP
+207 GCGLSSWDMG
-217 SFALDDLV
+217 SFTLDNLV
-225 DDLDS
+225 ADLDA
-230 VVNAAGL
+230 VADAVGL

-252 VAYAARHPDRVSRL
+252 VAYAALRPERVSHL
-266 ILTASYARGRQIRAA
+266 ILTSAYARGQQIRAGS
-281 DDAERDAAQV
+281 DAERDAAEV

-303 DSSFLRFFASQFLAD
+303 DSSFLRYFASQFLAD

-350 DVSGIAHQ
+350 DVSGIAHD

-386 PDSRLILLESRNHL
+386 PDSRLILLDSRNHL

-415 DTFLAE
+415 DNFLSE

>member
-1 MGQSTPTESNNRY
+1 MGG
-14 TVMAVSG
+14 V
-21 AVYSFGQYELDTDR
+21 VYQFGQYALDADR
-35 RRLSH
+35 RRLSR
-40 DGQPVPIEPQAADL
+40 DGQRVDVEPRALEL
-54 LCHLVEHRDRVVPE
+54 LCLLIEHRDRAVSEV
-68 EELLD
+68 ELCD
-73 TVGRG
+73 KMGRG
-78 RTVSEAAL
+78 QAVSEAAL
-86 AASLRSARLAI
+86 STWLRTARLAI
-97 GDSATRQRCI
+97 GDSDTGQQVI
-107 RTVRERGYQF
+107 RTVNPHGYRF
-117 VAQVT
+117 VASASA
-122 VASTTPSAAPTAAVT
+122 VAGTPLAPP
-137 AAAEADH
+137 AAATEADH
-144 EVIRFC
+144 EIIRFC

-161 TTGEGPPLV
+161 LTGEGPPLV

-182 RTTPMWAHWFDGL
+182 RTNPMWVHWFDGL

-207 GCGLSEWNVP
+207 GCGLSEWTVS
-217 SFALDDLV
+217 SFTLDDLV

-230 VVNAAGL
+230 VVDAAGL

-252 VAYAARHPDRVSRL
+252 IAYAARHPERVSHL
-266 ILTASYARGRQIRAA
+266 VLTSAYARGQQIRAGS
-281 DDAERDAAQV
+281 DDERDAAEV

-303 DSSFLRFFASQFLAD
+303 DSSFLRYFASQFLAD

-331 RQTTSPANGLRFLE
+331 RQTTSAANGLRFIE

-358 VTCPTLIIHSR
+358 VSCPTLIVHAR

-400 FTADDPAWPTFLTHL
+400 FTAADPAWPTFLSHL
-415 DTFLAE
+415 HTFLSE